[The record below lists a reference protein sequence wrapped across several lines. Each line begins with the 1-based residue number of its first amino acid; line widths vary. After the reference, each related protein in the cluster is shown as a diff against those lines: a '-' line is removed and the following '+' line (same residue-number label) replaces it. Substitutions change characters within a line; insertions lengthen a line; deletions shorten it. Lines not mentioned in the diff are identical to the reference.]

1 MKQPDSSQSDMNDYD
16 DCAKHRVTFKEVA
29 GGVTAAKGFRANA
42 ITCGIKNPNAERL
55 DLALIVSDAP
65 AVCDA
70 VFTTNAV
77 KAAPVRLCQQHLKAG
92 RDIRAIIANSGNANA
107 CTGVIGIQHAKAM
120 AKGVAENLGVK
131 MKQVMVGSTGIIGM
145 TMPIERITSKI
156 EPLVEGLQVDGSS
169 KAAAAI
175 MTSDTKP
182 KSFSIEVPCGKGSFR
197 IGGIAKGAGMI
208 CPNMATM
215 LCFITTD
222 ARISQAELHK
232 AVRHGV
238 EHSFNRITIDGDTS
252 TNDTVIVIANG
263 QADAPAIKRG
273 SEESELFRCALH
285 KVMLELAKMIVGD
298 GERVTKFVE
307 IRVRNARTYDD
318 AKRVAEAV
326 GKSTLVKCSW
336 HGSDPNWGRVI
347 HAVGYS
353 GARIREELVDIYFGG
368 LLAAKGG
375 LVTKTPMLELE
386 KIVREPKFTVT
397 IDLNLGTSNYVV
409 YTSDLSE
416 EYVDFN
422 ACEYNAAVHSKR
434 QKGLA

>member
-1 MKQPDSSQSDMNDYD
+1 MDPHLPEESDT
-16 DCAKHRVTFKEVA
+16 RVPFKVID

-42 ITCGIKNPNAERL
+42 VTAGVKNPTAERL
-55 DLALIVSDAP
+55 DLMLIASDTP
-65 AVCDA
+65 CVTDG

-77 KAAPVRLCQQHLKAG
+77 KAAPVRLCQQNLKLG
-92 RDIRAIIANSGNANA
+92 SDIRAIVANSGNANA
-107 CTGVIGIQHAKAM
+107 CTGLTGIHHAKAM
-120 AKGVAENLGVK
+120 TKGVAEKLGLK
-131 MKQVMVGSTGIIGM
+131 MRQVMVGSTGIIGM
-145 TMPIERITSKI
+145 VMPVERITAKI
-156 EPLVEGLQVDGSS
+156 GLLVDGLAEDGSE

-182 KSFSIEVPCGKGSFR
+182 KTFSIEVPCSKGSFR

-222 ARISQAELHK
+222 AKVSKSELQK
-232 AVRHGV
+232 ALRHGV
-238 EHSFNRITIDGDTS
+238 DHSFNRITIDGDTS
-252 TNDTVIVIANG
+252 TNDTVIVMSNG

-273 SEESELFRCALH
+273 SEEAQLFRCALH

-307 IRVRNARTYDD
+307 IRVRNARTHDD
-318 AKRVAEAV
+318 ARRVAETVA
-326 GKSTLVKCSW
+326 KSTLVKCSW

-375 LVTKTPMLELE
+375 LATQTPMAEME
-386 KIVREPKFTVT
+386 KVVREPRFNVT
-397 IDLNLGTSNYVV
+397 IDLNLGTANYVV

-422 ACEYNAAVHSKR
+422 ASEYNAAVHSKR

>member
-1 MKQPDSSQSDMNDYD
+1 MPLPPKP
-16 DCAKHRVTFKEVA
+16 AEGRTPFKVIE
-29 GGVTAAKGFRANA
+29 GGVTAPRGFRAA
-42 ITCGIKNPNAERL
+42 AVAARIKNPNLERL
-55 DLALIVSDAP
+55 DLAIIASEHPCVTDG
-65 AVCDA
+65 

-77 KAAPVRLCQQHLKAG
+77 KAAPVRISAQHLKAG
-92 RDIRAIIANSGNANA
+92 SDVRAIIANSGNANA
-107 CTGVIGIQHAKAM
+107 CTGIQGLADAKAM
-120 AKGVAENLGVK
+120 AKGTAEALGLK
-131 MKQVMVGSTGIIGM
+131 MKQVLVCSTGIIGM
-145 TMPIERITSKI
+145 NMPIERITPRISAVAG
-156 EPLVEGLQVDGSS
+156 ELSATGSAD
-169 KAAAAI
+169 AASAI

-182 KSFSIEVPCGKGSFR
+182 KSYAIEVPMSDGTVR

-222 ARISQAELHK
+222 AKISKPELTK
-232 AVRHGV
+232 ALRHGAD
-238 EHSFNRITIDGDTS
+238 HSFNCITIDGDTS
-252 TNDTVIVIANG
+252 TNDTVIVMANG
-263 QADAPAIKRG
+263 QSDAPAIKRG
-273 SEESELFRCALH
+273 TADAELFRCALH
-285 KVMLELAKMIVGD
+285 KVMLALAKMIVCD

-307 IRVRNARTYDD
+307 IRVQNARTHAD
-318 AKRVAEAV
+318 ARRVAEAV
-326 GKSTLVKCSW
+326 AKSTLVKCSW

-375 LVTKTPMLELE
+375 LVTKTPVAEME
-386 KIVREPKFTVT
+386 KVVKQPQFTVT
-397 IDLNLGTSNYVV
+397 IDLNLGTADYVV

-422 ACEYNAAVHSKR
+422 SSEYSAAVHAKR

>member
-1 MKQPDSSQSDMNDYD
+1 MSKQSTSQCTES
-16 DCAKHRVTFKEVA
+16 RVVFKEIN
-29 GGVTAAKGFRANA
+29 GGVTAAAGFRASA
-42 ITCGIKNPNAERL
+42 ITCGIKNPTATRL

-65 AVCDA
+65 AVCDG

-92 RDIRAIIANSGNANA
+92 SDIRAIIANSGNANA
-107 CTGVIGIQHAKAM
+107 CTGIVGIQHAKAM
-120 AKGVAENLGVK
+120 VKGTAEKLGLR

-145 TMPIERITSKI
+145 TMPIERITNKI
-156 EPLVEGLQVDGSS
+156 GDLVDALDPKGSDQ
-169 KAAAAI
+169 AAAAI

-182 KSFSIEVPCGKGSFR
+182 KSFAIEVPCGKGSFR

-222 ARISQAELHK
+222 AKISQAELRK

-238 EHSFNRITIDGDTS
+238 DHTFNRITIDGDTS
-252 TNDTVIVIANG
+252 TNDSVIVIANG
-263 QADAPAIKRG
+263 QGTAPQIKRG
-273 SEESELFRCALH
+273 TPEAELFRSALQ
-285 KVMLELAKMIVGD
+285 KVMCSLAKMIVSD

-307 IRVRNARTYDD
+307 VRVRNARTFAD
-318 AKRVAEAV
+318 AKRVAETVA
-326 GKSTLVKCSW
+326 KSTLVKCSFN
-336 HGSDPNWGRVI
+336 GSDPNWGRII

-368 LLAAKGG
+368 LQAAKGG
-375 LVTKTPMLELE
+375 LVTKTPMAELE
-386 KIVREPKFTVT
+386 KVVREPRFTVT
-397 IDLNLGTSNYVV
+397 VDLNLGSAEYVV

-416 EYVDFN
+416 AYVDFN
-422 ACEYNAAVHSKR
+422 ASEYNAAVHAKR
-434 QKGLA
+434 QKGLK

>member
-1 MKQPDSSQSDMNDYD
+1 MSKDLTTNREE
-16 DCAKHRVTFKEVA
+16 CRVPFKEIK
-29 GGVTAAKGFRANA
+29 GGVTAAKGFRATA
-42 ITCGIKNPNAERL
+42 ITCGIKNPTATRL

-65 AVCDA
+65 TVCDG

-92 RDIRAIIANSGNANA
+92 TDIRAIIANSGNANA
-107 CTGVIGIQHAKAM
+107 CTGLVGIQHAKAM
-120 AKGVAENLGVK
+120 AKGAAEHLGLR

-145 TMPIERITSKI
+145 TMPIERITAKI
-156 EPLVEGLQVDGSS
+156 GDLAKGLKGNGSDD
-169 KAAAAI
+169 AAAAI
-175 MTSDTKP
+175 MTSDTRP
-182 KSFSIEVPCGKGSFR
+182 KTFAIEVPCGKGSFR

-222 ARISQAELHK
+222 AKVSAAELKK

-238 EHSFNRITIDGDTS
+238 DHTFNRITIDGDTS

-263 QADAPAIKRG
+263 QADAPQIKRG
-273 SEESELFRCALH
+273 TPEAELFRNALH
-285 KVMLELAKMIVGD
+285 KVMCALAKMIVSD

-307 IRVRNARTYDD
+307 VRVQNARTFTD
-318 AKRVAEAV
+318 AKRVAETVA
-326 GKSTLVKCSW
+326 KSTLVKCSFN
-336 HGSDPNWGRVI
+336 GSDPNWGRII

-353 GARIREELVDIYFGG
+353 GAKIREELVDIYFGG

-375 LVTKTPMLELE
+375 LVTKTPMAELE
-386 KIVREPKFTVT
+386 KVVREPKFTVT

-416 EYVDFN
+416 AYVDFN
-422 ACEYNAAVHSKR
+422 ASEYNAAVHAKR
-434 QKGLA
+434 QKGLQ

>member
-1 MKQPDSSQSDMNDYD
+1 MDKHCQEEDN
-16 DCAKHRVTFKEVA
+16 CARVAFKVID
-29 GGVTAAKGFRANA
+29 GGVTAARGFRANA
-42 ITCGIKNPNAERL
+42 VNAGVKNPNAERL
-55 DLALIVSDAP
+55 DLALIMSDTP
-65 AVCDA
+65 CVTDG

-77 KAAPVRLCQQHLKAG
+77 KAAPVRLCQQNLKLG
-92 RDIRAIIANSGNANA
+92 SDIRAIVANSGNANA
-107 CTGVIGIQHAKAM
+107 CTGLTGIHHAKAM
-120 AKGVAENLGVK
+120 TKGVAEKLGLK
-131 MKQVMVGSTGIIGM
+131 MRQVMVGSTGIIGM
-145 TMPIERITSKI
+145 TMPVERITAKI
-156 EPLVEGLQVDGSS
+156 GTLVDGLVPDGSD

-182 KSFSIEVPCGKGSFR
+182 KTFAIEVPCGEGSFR

-222 ARISQAELHK
+222 AKVSRSELHK
-232 AVRHGV
+232 ALRHGV
-238 EHSFNRITIDGDTS
+238 DHSFNRITIDGDTS
-252 TNDTVIVIANG
+252 TNDTVIVMSNG

-273 SEESELFRCALH
+273 SEEAQLFRCALH

-307 IRVRNARTYDD
+307 IRVRNARTHDD
-318 AKRVAEAV
+318 ARRVAETVA
-326 GKSTLVKCSW
+326 KSTLVTCSW

-375 LVTKTPMLELE
+375 LVTQTPMAEME
-386 KIVREPKFTVT
+386 KVVREPRFNVT
-397 IDLNLGTSNYVV
+397 IDLNLGTANYVV

-422 ACEYNAAVHSKR
+422 ASEYNAAVHAKR
-434 QKGLA
+434 QKGFA